1 MGASSVQRGTGIYIE
16 QLKLGHLLPF
26 SWSSMS
32 LRCSLLPLG
41 PQPLTL
47 WEVRESVLQDRRPG
61 ANVAQQDGKPA
72 AASRAVEG
80 WREERAGHSGWPCR
94 WFPLYPAGFWA
105 CDFAFR
111 ECVVGDLSRAQIFSC
126 GVGPPFNPSMAAFHQ
141 APESLQVEPALPGP
155 PASPASRSALWQ
167 LLPVCFSA
175 QPPPASSALPH
186 HTLWKPS
193 RNSRLGA
200 PPPGFYRPYLPSR
213 RCFWQHWVA
222 AR

>member
-1 MGASSVQRGTGIYIE
+1 MQRGTGIYIE
-16 QLKLGHLLPF
+16 QLKLGHILPF

-41 PQPLTL
+41 PRPLTL
-47 WEVRESVLQDRRPG
+47 WEVRESVLHDRCPG

-80 WREERAGHSGWPCR
+80 WEGRGQGTAAGPVGGSPCTLQGSGPVILLFVNVW
-94 WFPLYPAGFWA
+94 WEIFPELRSFP
-105 CDFAFR
+105 
-111 ECVVGDLSRAQIFSC
+111 
-126 GVGPPFNPSMAAFHQ
+126 VGPPFNPSMAAFRQ

-155 PASPASRSALWQ
+155 PASPASHSALWQ

-175 QPPPASSALPH
+175 QPSPASSALPH
-186 HTLWKPS
+186 RALWKPS